1 MLEPKRDE
9 GVRVRFDVYDDSGG
23 HYRWRLWSGSNKVA
37 ASGESFASKSNA
49 ERAAEGFKSKA
60 KTASYSVTGSG
71 SAWYWHAKATNG
83 EKIATGGESF
93 VTESNAEKSAAN
105 VRDNAGGATG
115 P

>member
-1 MLEPKRDE
+1 VL
-9 GVRVRFDVYDDSGG
+9 RVRFDVYDDSGG

-37 ASGESFASKSNA
+37 ASGESFASKANA
-49 ERAAEGFKSKA
+49 ERAAKGFKSKA
-60 KTASYSVTGSG
+60 KTASYSVTGGG
-71 SAWYWHAKATNG
+71 SAWYWGAKASNG

-105 VRDNAGGATG
+105 VRDNAGAATG

>member
-1 MLEPKRDE
+1 M
-9 GVRVRFDVYDDSGG
+9 RFDVYDDTGG

-49 ERAAEGFKSKA
+49 ERAATGFKAGA
-60 KTASYSVTGSG
+60 KGAAYEFTGGG
-71 SAWYWHAKATNG
+71 SSWYWNAKAGNG
-83 EKIATGGESF
+83 EKIATGGES
-93 VTESNAEKSAAN
+93 VSSKESAQRSASN

>member
-1 MLEPKRDE
+1 M
-9 GVRVRFDVYDDSGG
+9 RFEVYADSGS

-37 ASGESFASKSNA
+37 SSGESFASKYNA
-49 ERAAEGFKSKA
+49 DRAAEGFKSKA
-60 KTASYSVTGSG
+60 KTASYMVFGSG
-71 SAWYWHAKATNG
+71 SAWYWHAKAGNG

-93 VTESNAEKSAAN
+93 VSRSNAEKAAAN